1 MRTVYRIDRGN
12 PKLLFIRRFYMARPS
27 TERRDCTNCPFP
39 DTMPAMSTES
49 HILVIDDDPDIA
61 KAARLLLERHGMR
74 VSTAA
79 NPEAAWVLL
88 ASEPIDVILLD
99 LNFARGRT
107 TGEEG
112 FAMLD
117 RLIAAD
123 ARAVVIVVTGHSGIA
138 VAVRAMRSGATD
150 FVIKPWNNER
160 LLTTVERGLAL
171 RRAKLEIA
179 ATPPVPDGILLG
191 ESAGIARAR
200 DLIARV
206 APTAAPI
213 LVHGAA
219 GTGKTLIARLVHQAS
234 PHADLPLV
242 TLDAETADAAT
253 IAARTAETAGRMLVI
268 DHIDRLPRALHGVL
282 LSTLDRVRVVAT
294 TRLDRAGVRAAI
306 GEDLLDRVGTI
317 EITLPPIADRAG
329 DAVILAR
336 HFLALFAYRHGKPD
350 RPLDADAARA
360 IAADRWPDNVRGLRQ
375 AMERAVLLG
384 NGDAHAIDDLLPSP
398 AIAEPQSLAPDLS
411 LARNE
416 ETLITAALERHAFN
430 VSRAA
435 AQLGLTRAALYRRMA
450 RYGL

>member
-1 MRTVYRIDRGN
+1 
-12 PKLLFIRRFYMARPS
+12 
-27 TERRDCTNCPFP
+27 
-39 DTMPAMSTES
+39 MSTES

-74 VSTAA
+74 VSAA
-79 NPEAAWVLL
+79 ADPDAAWVLV
-88 ASEPIDVILLD
+88 AGEPIDVILLD

-171 RRAKLEIA
+171 RRAKLETA
-179 ATPPVPDGILLG
+179 ATPPVTSGVLLG
-191 ESAGIARAR
+191 ESIGIARVR

-219 GTGKTLIARLVHQAS
+219 GTGKTLIAQLIHQGS
-234 PHADLPLV
+234 PQAHLPLV
-242 TLDAETADAAT
+242 TLDSEAADADTIVAQAT
-253 IAARTAETAGRMLVI
+253 SAAGGTLVI
-268 DHIDRLPRALHGVL
+268 DHIDRLPRPLHATL
-282 LSTLDRVRVVAT
+282 LNTLAGMRVVAT
-294 TRLDRAGVRAAI
+294 TRLDRGGIRTAI
-306 GEDLLDRVGTI
+306 GEDLLDRVATI
-317 EITLPPIADRAG
+317 DIALPPLADRAD
-329 DAVILAR
+329 DALLLAR
-336 HFLALFAYRHGKPD
+336 HFLALFAYLHA
-350 RPLDADAARA
+350 RPPTQLGADAARA

-375 AMERAVLLG
+375 AIERAVLLG
-384 NGDAHAIDDLLPSP
+384 TGDIMLSP
-398 AIAEPQSLAPDLS
+398 DIAEPTPLAPDLS

>member
-1 MRTVYRIDRGN
+1 
-12 PKLLFIRRFYMARPS
+12 
-27 TERRDCTNCPFP
+27 
-39 DTMPAMSTES
+39 MSTES

-88 ASEPIDVILLD
+88 AGEAIDVILLD

-112 FAMLD
+112 FTMLD

-171 RRAKLEIA
+171 RRARRETA
-179 ATPPVPDGILLG
+179 ATPPVHDGILLG

-206 APTAAPI
+206 APTTAPI

-219 GTGKTLIARLVHQAS
+219 GTGKTLIARLIHQAS
-234 PHADLPLV
+234 PHAHMQLV
-242 TLDAETADAAT
+242 TLDAEAADAAA
-253 IAARTAETAGRMLVI
+253 IAECTAAAAGGMLVI
-268 DHIDRLPRALHGVL
+268 DHIDRLPRALNGVL
-282 LSTLDRVRVVAT
+282 LAALDGIRVIAT
-294 TRLDRAGVRAAI
+294 SRLDRIGIRGAI
-306 GEDLLDRVGTI
+306 GEDVLDRVATI
-317 EITLPPIADRAG
+317 EIPLSPLVDRVG
-329 DAVILAR
+329 DAVVLAR
-336 HFLALFAYRHGKPD
+336 HFLALFAYRHG
-350 RPLDADAARA
+350 RPSIALDEDAARA

-375 AMERAVLLG
+375 TIERAVLLG
-384 NGDAHAIDDLLPSP
+384 NSDLMLSP
-398 AIAEPQSLAPDLS
+398 ANAEPAALAPDLS

-416 ETLITAALERHAFN
+416 ESLITAALERHAFN

>member
-1 MRTVYRIDRGN
+1 
-12 PKLLFIRRFYMARPS
+12 MA
-27 TERRDCTNCPFP
+27 
-39 DTMPAMSTES
+39 AMSTES
-49 HILVIDDDPDIA
+49 HILVVDDDPDVA

-88 ASEPIDVILLD
+88 AGEPIDVILLD

-171 RRAKLEIA
+171 RRAKLETA
-179 ATPPVPDGILLG
+179 AKPPVHDGILLG
-191 ESAGIARAR
+191 EGAGIARAR
-200 DLIARV
+200 DLIARI

-213 LVHGAA
+213 LIYGAA
-219 GTGKTLIARLVHQAS
+219 GTGKTLIARLIHQAS
-234 PHADLPLV
+234 RQAHRPLV
-242 TLDAETADAAT
+242 TLDAEAADADG
-253 IAARTAETAGRMLVI
+253 IAARSAEAAGGMLVI
-268 DHIDRLPRALHGVL
+268 DHIDRLPRVLHAALVAGL
-282 LSTLDRVRVVAT
+282 AGTRVVAT
-294 TRLDRAGVRAAI
+294 TRLDRAGLRTAI
-306 GEDLLDRVGTI
+306 GEDLLDRVATI
-317 EITLPPIADRAG
+317 DIALPALVDRAD
-329 DAVILAR
+329 DAVLLAR
-336 HFLALFAYRHGKPD
+336 HFLALFAYRHAKPNA
-350 RPLDADAARA
+350 PLDAATASA

-375 AMERAVLLG
+375 AIERAVLLG
-384 NGDAHAIDDLLPSP
+384 SDDVLLSP
-398 AIAEPQSLAPDLS
+398 DTVEPTALAPDLS

-416 ETLITAALERHAFN
+416 QTLITAALERHAFN

>member
-1 MRTVYRIDRGN
+1 
-12 PKLLFIRRFYMARPS
+12 
-27 TERRDCTNCPFP
+27 
-39 DTMPAMSTES
+39 MSTES

-74 VSTAA
+74 VSTAT

-88 ASEPIDVILLD
+88 AGEPIDVILLD

-171 RRAKLEIA
+171 RRAKLESA
-179 ATPPVPDGILLG
+179 ATPPVHDGILLG
-191 ESAGIARAR
+191 ESAGITRAR

-213 LVHGAA
+213 LIHGAA
-219 GTGKTLIARLVHQAS
+219 GTGKTLIARLAHQAS
-234 PHADLPLV
+234 PHAGLPFV
-242 TLDAETADAAT
+242 SLDAEAADASV
-253 IAARTAETAGRMLVI
+253 IAERTATAAGGMLVI
-268 DHIDRLPRALHGVL
+268 DHIDRLPRALNGVL
-282 LSTLDRVRVVAT
+282 LSALDGIRVIAT
-294 TRLDRAGVRAAI
+294 TRLDRSGVREAI
-306 GEDLLDRVGTI
+306 GEDLLDQVGTI
-317 EITLPPIADRAG
+317 GVALPPLVDRAG
-329 DAVILAR
+329 DAVLLAR
-336 HFLALFAYRHGKPD
+336 HFLALFAYRHGKPLK
-350 RPLDADAARA
+350 PLDADAVQA

-375 AMERAVLLG
+375 ATERAILLG
-384 NGDAHAIDDLLPSP
+384 SGETYGIGDFTLSADT
-398 AIAEPQSLAPDLS
+398 AEPQSLAPDLS

>member
-1 MRTVYRIDRGN
+1 M
-12 PKLLFIRRFYMARPS
+12 S
-27 TERRDCTNCPFP
+27 
-39 DTMPAMSTES
+39 AMSTES

-79 NPEAAWVLL
+79 SPEAAWVLL
-88 ASEPIDVILLD
+88 AGEPVDVILLD

-117 RLIAAD
+117 RLIAGD

-179 ATPPVPDGILLG
+179 ATPPIHDGILLG

-200 DLIARV
+200 DLMARV
-206 APTAAPI
+206 ASTAAPI
-213 LVHGAA
+213 LIHGAA

-234 PHADLPLV
+234 PHAGLPFV
-242 TLDAETADAAT
+242 TLDAEAANAAV
-253 IAARTAETAGRMLVI
+253 IAERTAAAAGGLLVI
-268 DHIDRLPRALHGVL
+268 DHIDRLPRALSGVL
-282 LSTLDRVRVVAT
+282 LSALEGIRVIAT
-294 TRLDRAGVRAAI
+294 TRLDRTGVRAAI

-317 EITLPPIADRAG
+317 EIALPHVISLRCSPTATASRSERSTQTQCRRSRRIAG
-329 DAVILAR
+329 
-336 HFLALFAYRHGKPD
+336 PTTS
-350 RPLDADAARA
+350 AACVR
-360 IAADRWPDNVRGLRQ
+360 RWNVRCCS
-375 AMERAVLLG
+375 
-384 NGDAHAIDDLLPSP
+384 AIPRPTRSATSCFRPGPS
-398 AIAEPQSLAPDLS
+398 S
-411 LARNE
+411 RNRSRP
-416 ETLITAALERHAFN
+416 TCH
-430 VSRAA
+430 SRA
-435 AQLGLTRAALYRRMA
+435 TRKH
-450 RYGL
+450 

>member
-1 MRTVYRIDRGN
+1 
-12 PKLLFIRRFYMARPS
+12 MA
-27 TERRDCTNCPFP
+27 T
-39 DTMPAMSTES
+39 MSTES

-79 NPEAAWVLL
+79 SPEAAWVLL
-88 ASEPIDVILLD
+88 AGEPVDVILLD

-117 RLIAAD
+117 RLIAGD

-171 RRAKLEIA
+171 RRAKLETA
-179 ATPPVPDGILLG
+179 ATPRVPDGILLG
-191 ESAGIARAR
+191 ESPGIARAR

-219 GTGKTLIARLVHQAS
+219 GTGKTLIARLIHQAS
-234 PHADLPLV
+234 PHAHLPLV
-242 TLDAETADAAT
+242 TLDAEAADAAVIAAQTADAA
-253 IAARTAETAGRMLVI
+253 GGMLVI

-282 LSTLDRVRVVAT
+282 LAALAGIRVVAT
-294 TRLDRAGVRAAI
+294 TRLDRTGVRAAI

-317 EITLPPIADRAG
+317 EIALPSLVDRAG
-329 DAVILAR
+329 DALLLAR
-336 HFLALFAYRHGKPD
+336 HFLALFAYRHGKPN
-350 RPLDADAARA
+350 RPLGDDAAHA
-360 IAADRWPDNVRGLRQ
+360 IATERWPDNVRGLRQ
-375 AMERAVLLG
+375 TMERAVLLG
-384 NGDAHAIDDLLPSP
+384 NGEAYAIADFRLSP
-398 AIAEPQSLAPDLS
+398 DMAEPQSLAPDLS

>member
-1 MRTVYRIDRGN
+1 
-12 PKLLFIRRFYMARPS
+12 
-27 TERRDCTNCPFP
+27 
-39 DTMPAMSTES
+39 MSTES
-49 HILVIDDDPDIA
+49 HILVVDDDPDIA

-79 NPEAAWVLL
+79 SPEAAWVLL
-88 ASEPIDVILLD
+88 AGEPVDVILLD

-117 RLIAAD
+117 RLIAGD

-171 RRAKLEIA
+171 RRAKLETA
-179 ATPPVPDGILLG
+179 ATPRVPDGILLG
-191 ESAGIARAR
+191 ESPGIGRAR

-219 GTGKTLIARLVHQAS
+219 GTGKTLIARLIHQAS
-234 PHADLPLV
+234 AHAHLPLV
-242 TLDAETADAAT
+242 TLDAEAADAAV
-253 IAARTAETAGRMLVI
+253 IAAQMAVIAAQTTAAAGGMLVI
-268 DHIDRLPRALHGVL
+268 DHIDRLPRALHGAL
-282 LSTLDRVRVVAT
+282 LAALDGIRVVAT
-294 TRLDRAGVRAAI
+294 TRLDRAGLRAAI

-317 EITLPPIADRAG
+317 EIALPPLVDRTG
-329 DAVILAR
+329 DALLLAR
-336 HFLALFAYRHGKPD
+336 HFLALFAYRHGKPN
-350 RPLDADAARA
+350 RPLGDDAAHA
-360 IAADRWPDNVRGLRQ
+360 IATERWPDNVRGLRQ
-375 AMERAVLLG
+375 TMERAVLLG
-384 NGDAHAIDDLLPSP
+384 NGEAYAIADFRLSP
-398 AIAEPQSLAPDLS
+398 DMAEPQSLAPDLS

>member
-1 MRTVYRIDRGN
+1 
-12 PKLLFIRRFYMARPS
+12 
-27 TERRDCTNCPFP
+27 
-39 DTMPAMSTES
+39 MPAMSTES

-88 ASEPIDVILLD
+88 AGEPIDVILLD

-112 FAMLD
+112 FTMLD

-171 RRAKLEIA
+171 RRARLETA
-179 ATPPVPDGILLG
+179 ATPPVHDGILLG

-206 APTAAPI
+206 APTTAPI

-219 GTGKTLIARLVHQAS
+219 GTGKTLIARLIHQAS
-234 PHADLPLV
+234 PHAHMQLV
-242 TLDAETADAAT
+242 TLDAEAADAAA
-253 IAARTAETAGRMLVI
+253 IAEHTAAAAGGMLVI
-268 DHIDRLPRALHGVL
+268 DHIDRLPRALNGVL
-282 LSTLDRVRVVAT
+282 LAALDGIRVIAT
-294 TRLDRAGVRAAI
+294 SRLDRIGIRGAI
-306 GEDLLDRVGTI
+306 GEDMLDRVATI
-317 EITLPPIADRAG
+317 EIPLYPLVDRVG
-329 DAVILAR
+329 DAVVLAR
-336 HFLALFAYRHGKPD
+336 HFLALFAYRHG
-350 RPLDADAARA
+350 RPSIALDEDAARA

-375 AMERAVLLG
+375 TIERAVLLG
-384 NGDAHAIDDLLPSP
+384 NSNLMLSP
-398 AIAEPQSLAPDLS
+398 ATVEPAALAPDLS

-416 ETLITAALERHAFN
+416 ESLITAALERHAFN

>member
-1 MRTVYRIDRGN
+1 
-12 PKLLFIRRFYMARPS
+12 
-27 TERRDCTNCPFP
+27 
-39 DTMPAMSTES
+39 MSTES

-74 VSTAA
+74 VSTTAS
-79 NPEAAWVLL
+79 PDAAWVLL
-88 ASEPIDVILLD
+88 AGEPIDVILLD

-117 RLIAAD
+117 RLIETD

-171 RRAKLEIA
+171 RRAKLETA
-179 ATPPVPDGILLG
+179 ATSPVHDGILLG
-191 ESAGIARAR
+191 ESAGITRAR
-200 DLIARV
+200 DHIARV
-206 APTAAPI
+206 APTAASI
-213 LVHGAA
+213 LVHGVA
-219 GTGKTLIARLVHQAS
+219 GTGKTLIARLIHQAS
-234 PHADLPLV
+234 PHAGLPFV
-242 TLDAETADAAT
+242 TLDAEAADAAA
-253 IAARTAETAGRMLVI
+253 IAVRTGASAGGLLVI
-268 DHIDRLPRALHGVL
+268 DHIDRLDRRLNDVL
-282 LSTLDRVRVVAT
+282 LSALDGIRVIAI
-294 TRLDRAGVRAAI
+294 TRLDRTGVRGAI
-306 GEDLLDRVGTI
+306 SEDLLDRVGTI
-317 EITLPPIADRAG
+317 EIALPPLVDRTG
-329 DAVILAR
+329 DAVLLAR
-336 HFLALFAYRHGKPD
+336 HFLALFAYRYGKPL
-350 RPLDADAARA
+350 RPLDADAVQM

-375 AMERAVLLG
+375 TMERAVLLG
-384 NGDAHAIDDLLPSP
+384 NGETYAIGDLLLSP
-398 AIAEPQSLAPDLS
+398 GTAEPQSPAPDLS

-435 AQLGLTRAALYRRMA
+435 SQLGLTRAALYRRMA

>member
-1 MRTVYRIDRGN
+1 
-12 PKLLFIRRFYMARPS
+12 
-27 TERRDCTNCPFP
+27 
-39 DTMPAMSTES
+39 MSTES

-74 VSTAA
+74 VSTAT

-88 ASEPIDVILLD
+88 AGEPIDVILLD

-171 RRAKLEIA
+171 RRAKLESA
-179 ATPPVPDGILLG
+179 ATPPVHDGILLG
-191 ESAGIARAR
+191 ESAGITRAR

-213 LVHGAA
+213 LIHGAA
-219 GTGKTLIARLVHQAS
+219 GTGKTLIARLAHQAS
-234 PHADLPLV
+234 PHAGLPFV
-242 TLDAETADAAT
+242 SLDAEAADASV
-253 IAARTAETAGRMLVI
+253 IAERTATAAGGMLVI
-268 DHIDRLPRALHGVL
+268 DHIDRLPRALNGVL
-282 LSTLDRVRVVAT
+282 LSALDGIRVIAT
-294 TRLDRAGVRAAI
+294 TRLDRSGVREAI
-306 GEDLLDRVGTI
+306 GEDLLDQVGTI
-317 EITLPPIADRAG
+317 GVALPPLVDRAG
-329 DAVILAR
+329 DAVLLAR
-336 HFLALFAYRHGKPD
+336 HFLALFAYRHGKPLK
-350 RPLDADAARA
+350 PLDADAVQA

-375 AMERAVLLG
+375 ATERAILLG
-384 NGDAHAIDDLLPSP
+384 SGETYAIGDFTLSADT
-398 AIAEPQSLAPDLS
+398 AEPRSLAPDLS

>member
-1 MRTVYRIDRGN
+1 MT
-12 PKLLFIRRFYMARPS
+12 
-27 TERRDCTNCPFP
+27 
-39 DTMPAMSTES
+39 AMSTES

-88 ASEPIDVILLD
+88 AGEPIDVILLD

-112 FAMLD
+112 FTMLD

-171 RRAKLEIA
+171 RRAKLETA
-179 ATPPVPDGILLG
+179 ATPPVHDGILLG
-191 ESAGIARAR
+191 ESPGITRAR

-213 LVHGAA
+213 LIHGAA
-219 GTGKTLIARLVHQAS
+219 GTGKTLIARLIHQAS
-234 PHADLPLV
+234 PHASLPLV
-242 TLDAETADAAT
+242 TLDAEAADAAV
-253 IAARTAETAGRMLVI
+253 IAERTAASAGGMLVI
-268 DHIDRLPRALHGVL
+268 DHIDRLPRALNGVL
-282 LSTLDRVRVVAT
+282 LSALDGIRVIAT
-294 TRLDRAGVRAAI
+294 TRIDRTGVRAAI

-317 EITLPPIADRAG
+317 EITLPPLVDRAG
-329 DAVILAR
+329 DAALLAR
-336 HFLALFAYRHGKPD
+336 HFLTLFAYRHGKPLK
-350 RPLDADAARA
+350 PLDADAVRT

-375 AMERAVLLG
+375 TMERAVLLG
-384 NGDAHAIDDLLPSP
+384 NGETQAIGDLLISP
-398 AIAEPQSLAPDLS
+398 DTAEPQSRAPDLS

>member
-1 MRTVYRIDRGN
+1 
-12 PKLLFIRRFYMARPS
+12 
-27 TERRDCTNCPFP
+27 
-39 DTMPAMSTES
+39 MPIMSTES

-79 NPEAAWVLL
+79 DPEAAWVLL

-107 TGEEG
+107 TGDEG

-123 ARAVVIVVTGHSGIA
+123 ARAVVVVVTGHSGIA

-171 RRAKLEIA
+171 RRARLETA
-179 ATPPVPDGILLG
+179 ATPPVAGGVLLG
-191 ESAGIARAR
+191 ESAGISRAR
-200 DLIARV
+200 ELVARV
-206 APTAAPI
+206 APSSASM

-219 GTGKTLIARLVHQAS
+219 GTGKTLIAQLIHQAS
-234 PHADLPLV
+234 PHAHRPLV
-242 TLDAETADAAT
+242 VLDSEAADADG
-253 IAARTAETAGRMLVI
+253 IAAQTAAAAGGMLVI
-268 DHIDRLPRALHGVL
+268 DHIDRLPRALHATL
-282 LSTLDRVRVVAT
+282 LHAVAGTRTVAT
-294 TRLDRAGVRAAI
+294 TRLDRAGIRAAI

-317 EITLPPIADRAG
+317 EVALPPLVDRAG
-329 DAVILAR
+329 DAVLLAR
-336 HFLALFAYRHGKPD
+336 HFLALFAYRHA
-350 RPLDADAARA
+350 RPTMALAPETLTA

-375 AMERAVLLG
+375 AIERAVLLG
-384 NGDAHAIDDLLPSP
+384 SGDLMLSP
-398 AIAEPQSLAPDLS
+398 DTMEPTPLAPDLS

-416 ETLITAALERHAFN
+416 QALITAALERHAFN

-450 RYGL
+450 RYGF

>member
-1 MRTVYRIDRGN
+1 
-12 PKLLFIRRFYMARPS
+12 
-27 TERRDCTNCPFP
+27 
-39 DTMPAMSTES
+39 MPTMSTES
-49 HILVIDDDPDIA
+49 HILVIDDDPDIG

-88 ASEPIDVILLD
+88 AGEPIDVVLLD

-117 RLIAAD
+117 RLIGAD
-123 ARAVVIVVTGHSGIA
+123 ARAVIIVVTGHSGIA

-160 LLTTVERGLAL
+160 LLTTVERGVAL
-171 RRAKLEIA
+171 RRAKLETA
-179 ATPPVPDGILLG
+179 ATPPVLDGILLG

-206 APTAAPI
+206 ASTAAPI

-219 GTGKTLIARLVHQAS
+219 GTGKTLIARLIHQAS
-234 PHADLPLV
+234 PQAHLPLV
-242 TLDAETADAAT
+242 TLNAEAADSTDIAEQTAAA
-253 IAARTAETAGRMLVI
+253 AGGMLVI
-268 DHIDRLPRALHGVL
+268 DHIDRLPRALPGVL
-282 LSTLDRVRVVAT
+282 LSALDGIRVVAT
-294 TRLDRAGVRAAI
+294 TRLDRAGVRGAI

-317 EITLPPIADRAG
+317 EIPLLPLVDRAG
-329 DAVILAR
+329 DALLLAR
-336 HFLALFAYRHGKPD
+336 HFLALFAYRHGKPG
-350 RPLDADAARA
+350 RPLDADAVQA
-360 IAADRWPDNVRGLRQ
+360 IATDRWPDNVRGLRQ
-375 AMERAVLLG
+375 TMERAVLLG
-384 NGDAHAIDDLLPSP
+384 NGDIHAIDDIAHSP
-398 AIAEPQSLAPDLS
+398 TAAEPQALAPDLS

>member
-1 MRTVYRIDRGN
+1 
-12 PKLLFIRRFYMARPS
+12 
-27 TERRDCTNCPFP
+27 
-39 DTMPAMSTES
+39 MSTES

-79 NPEAAWVLL
+79 DPEAAWVLL

-107 TGEEG
+107 TGDES

-123 ARAVVIVVTGHSGIA
+123 ARAVVVVVTGHSGIA

-171 RRAKLEIA
+171 RRARLEAA
-179 ATPPVPDGILLG
+179 ATPPVAGGVLLG
-191 ESAGIARAR
+191 ESAGISRAR
-200 DLIARV
+200 DLVARV
-206 APTAAPI
+206 APSSASM

-219 GTGKTLIARLVHQAS
+219 GTGKTLIAQLIHQAS
-234 PHADLPLV
+234 PHAHRPLV
-242 TLDAETADAAT
+242 VLDAEAADADG
-253 IAARTAETAGRMLVI
+253 IAAQTAAAAGSLLVI
-268 DHIDRLPRALHGVL
+268 DHIDRLPRALHATL
-282 LSTLDRVRVVAT
+282 LHAVAGTRTVAT
-294 TRLDRAGVRAAI
+294 TRLDRAGIRTAI

-317 EITLPPIADRAG
+317 EVALPPLVDRAG
-329 DAVILAR
+329 DAVLLAR
-336 HFLALFAYRHGKPD
+336 HFLALFAYRHA
-350 RPLDADAARA
+350 RPTMALAPETLTA

-375 AMERAVLLG
+375 AIERAVLLG
-384 NGDAHAIDDLLPSP
+384 SGDLMLSP
-398 AIAEPQSLAPDLS
+398 DTMEPTPLAPDLS

-416 ETLITAALERHAFN
+416 QALITAALERHAFN

>member
-1 MRTVYRIDRGN
+1 M
-12 PKLLFIRRFYMARPS
+12 PS
-27 TERRDCTNCPFP
+27 
-39 DTMPAMSTES
+39 MSTES

-61 KAARLLLERHGMR
+61 KAARLLLERHEMR

-79 NPEAAWVLL
+79 DPEAAWVLL
-88 ASEPIDVILLD
+88 AGDPIDVILLD

-171 RRAKLEIA
+171 RRAKLETA
-179 ATPPVPDGILLG
+179 ATPPVAGGVLLG
-191 ESAGIARAR
+191 ESAGMARAR
-200 DLIARV
+200 DLVARV
-206 APTAAPI
+206 APTTASI
-213 LVHGAA
+213 LIHGAP
-219 GTGKTLIARLVHQAS
+219 GTGKTLIAQLIHQAS
-234 PHADLPLV
+234 PHAHLPLV
-242 TLDAETADAAT
+242 TLDAEAADAAV
-253 IAARTAETAGRMLVI
+253 IAAQTAAAAGGTLVI
-268 DHIDRLPRALHGVL
+268 DHIDRLPRALHATL
-282 LSTLDRVRVVAT
+282 LNAIASTRVVAT
-294 TRLDRAGVRAAI
+294 TRVDRAGIRAAI

-317 EITLPPIADRAG
+317 DIALSPLTDRA
-329 DAVILAR
+329 DDVLLLAR
-336 HFLALFAYRHGKPD
+336 HFLALFAYRHAKPTMA
-350 RPLDADAARA
+350 LDPATATA

-375 AMERAVLLG
+375 AIERAVLLG
-384 NGDAHAIDDLLPSP
+384 SDDVMLSP
-398 AIAEPQSLAPDLS
+398 DTAEPTPLAPDLS

-416 ETLITAALERHAFN
+416 QALITAALERQAFN

>member
-1 MRTVYRIDRGN
+1 
-12 PKLLFIRRFYMARPS
+12 
-27 TERRDCTNCPFP
+27 
-39 DTMPAMSTES
+39 MSTES

-74 VSTAA
+74 VSIAA

-88 ASEPIDVILLD
+88 AGEPIDVILLD

-171 RRAKLEIA
+171 RRAKLETA
-179 ATPPVPDGILLG
+179 ATPPVHDGILLG
-191 ESAGIARAR
+191 ESAGITRAR
-200 DLIARV
+200 DLVARV

-213 LVHGAA
+213 LIHGAA

-234 PHADLPLV
+234 PNASLPLIM
-242 TLDAETADAAT
+242 LDAEAADAAV
-253 IAARTAETAGRMLVI
+253 IAHQTAAAAGGLLVI
-268 DHIDRLPRALHGVL
+268 DHIDRLPRALNGVL
-282 LSTLDRVRVVAT
+282 LSALDGIRVIAT
-294 TRLDRAGVRAAI
+294 TRLDRTGVRGAI

-317 EITLPPIADRAG
+317 EITLPPLVDRAG
-329 DAVILAR
+329 DAVLLAR
-336 HFLALFAYRHGKPD
+336 HFLALFAYRHGKPLG
-350 RPLDADAARA
+350 PLDADAVQA

-375 AMERAVLLG
+375 TMERAVLLG
-384 NGDAHAIDDLLPSP
+384 NGETYAVGDLLLSP
-398 AIAEPQSLAPDLS
+398 GTAEPLSLAPDLS

>member
-1 MRTVYRIDRGN
+1 
-12 PKLLFIRRFYMARPS
+12 
-27 TERRDCTNCPFP
+27 
-39 DTMPAMSTES
+39 MSTES

-61 KAARLLLERHGMR
+61 QAARLLLERHGMR
-74 VSTAA
+74 VSTAT

-88 ASEPIDVILLD
+88 AGEPIDVILLD

-123 ARAVVIVVTGHSGIA
+123 ARAVVIIVTGHSGIA

-171 RRAKLEIA
+171 RRAKLESA
-179 ATPPVPDGILLG
+179 ATPPVHDGILLG
-191 ESAGIARAR
+191 ESAGITRAR

-213 LVHGAA
+213 LIHGAA
-219 GTGKTLIARLVHQAS
+219 GTGKTLIARLAHQAS
-234 PHADLPLV
+234 PHAGLPFV
-242 TLDAETADAAT
+242 SLDAEAADASV
-253 IAARTAETAGRMLVI
+253 IAERTATAAGGMLVI
-268 DHIDRLPRALHGVL
+268 DHIDRLPRALNAVL
-282 LSTLDRVRVVAT
+282 LSALDGIRVIAT
-294 TRLDRAGVRAAI
+294 TRLDRSGVREAI
-306 GEDLLDRVGTI
+306 GEDLLDQVGTI
-317 EITLPPIADRAG
+317 GVALPPLVDRAG
-329 DAVILAR
+329 DAVLLAR
-336 HFLALFAYRHGKPD
+336 HFLALFAYRHGKPLK
-350 RPLDADAARA
+350 PLDADAVQA

-375 AMERAVLLG
+375 ATERAILLG
-384 NGDAHAIDDLLPSP
+384 SGETYAIGDFTLSADT
-398 AIAEPQSLAPDLS
+398 AEPQSLAPDLS

>member
-1 MRTVYRIDRGN
+1 MN
-12 PKLLFIRRFYMARPS
+12 
-27 TERRDCTNCPFP
+27 
-39 DTMPAMSTES
+39 AMSTES
-49 HILVIDDDPDIA
+49 HVLVIDDDPDIA

-79 NPEAAWVLL
+79 DPEAAWVLL
-88 ASEPIDVILLD
+88 AGEPVDVILLD

-107 TGEEG
+107 TGDEG

-171 RRAKLEIA
+171 RRAKLETA
-179 ATPPVPDGILLG
+179 VTPPVAGGVLLG

-200 DLIARV
+200 DLVARV
-206 APTAAPI
+206 APTTAPI

-219 GTGKTLIARLVHQAS
+219 GTGKTLIAQLIHQAS
-234 PHADLPLV
+234 PHAHLPLV
-242 TLDAETADAAT
+242 TIDADAADADS
-253 IAARTAETAGRMLVI
+253 IAAVASTAAGGMLVI
-268 DHIDRLPRALHGVL
+268 DHIDRLPRALHAGL
-282 LSTLDRVRVVAT
+282 HQALTSLRVVAT
-294 TRLDRAGVRAAI
+294 TRLDRAGLRNAI

-317 EITLPPIADRAG
+317 EIALPPLVDRG
-329 DAVILAR
+329 DDALLLAR
-336 HFLALFAYRHGKPD
+336 HFLALFAYRHAKPAS
-350 RPLDADAARA
+350 PLSADAASA
-360 IAADRWPDNVRGLRQ
+360 VAADRWPDNVRGLRQ
-375 AMERAVLLG
+375 AIERAVLLG
-384 NGDAHAIDDLLPSP
+384 SDDVVLSP
-398 AIAEPQSLAPDLS
+398 ATAEPTALAPDLS

-416 ETLITAALERHAFN
+416 KTLITAALERHAFN